1 MTPTKNL
8 LLPENDIRF
17 LVQTAEQVKPET
29 KLFKFVFPEGDTA
42 AVPVYIDGIRKAP
55 KFLPGTSQEL
65 RSAIPLAKHAASV
78 QAFSKDG
85 VTASIITGTTW
96 MGENLSEKRDYCDLS
111 LYFDNKQLVE
121 AIREPRLV
129 EELVGRYLRISVRIS
144 QELNKLIKAQ
154 NRM

>member
-1 MTPTKNL
+1 
-8 LLPENDIRF
+8 
-17 LVQTAEQVKPET
+17 
-29 KLFKFVFPEGDTA
+29 
-42 AVPVYIDGIRKAP
+42 
-55 KFLPGTSQEL
+55 
-65 RSAIPLAKHAASV
+65 
-78 QAFSKDG
+78 
-85 VTASIITGTTW
+85 